1 VFNKEDQMY
10 EAYFIYSLQWL
21 SYYDKKEDID
31 KSIVIDSS
39 TATAESI
46 PV

>member
-1 VFNKEDQMY
+1 MY

-21 SYYDKKEDID
+21 SYYGKEKDID